1 MKFSLK
7 IFLSF
12 LTGFEKYFPNGKN
25 GKKASEPKEAV
36 GEKKG
41 RFRSRLSC
49 LFSFAVSVREA
60 PAVGCV
66 TGVIHSQSSV
76 GPA

>member
-1 MKFSLK
+1 MLFQQLYKQYAQNLMNFSVK
-7 IFLSF
+7 IFFLSF

-41 RFRSRLSC
+41 SFKKRLVLLLS
-49 LFSFAVSVREA
+49 
-60 PAVGCV
+60 
-66 TGVIHSQSSV
+66 
-76 GPA
+76 